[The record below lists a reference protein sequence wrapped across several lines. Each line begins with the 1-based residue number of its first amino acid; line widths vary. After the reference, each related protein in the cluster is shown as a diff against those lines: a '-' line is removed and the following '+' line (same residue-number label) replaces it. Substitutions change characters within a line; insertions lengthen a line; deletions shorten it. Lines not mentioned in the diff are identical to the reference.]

1 MGADS
6 FHQLTCYFL
15 HFGDQ
20 STPIPKSKL
29 GAWGADSFHQQ
40 NWPLL
45 VLWDRSTPIP
55 QLNAWRHGRRQAS
68 STKIMAFRSLGSV
81 HTDAKVEV
89 GRPGVVISPPWTRT
103 GSRRIQNYT
112 DQPDLLPTQP
122 TQRWVYGLNNPY
134 QNTPPPP
141 PRCLTNSKLAKHG
154 SEVPGGGGWARTNAF
169 AK

>member
-1 MGADS
+1 MLLFALWGSVHTD
-6 FHQLTCYFL
+6 
-15 HFGDQ
+15 
-20 STPIPKSKL
+20 PKVEIGRL
-29 GAWGADSFHQQ
+29 
-40 NWPLL
+40 
-45 VLWDRSTPIP
+45 
-55 QLNAWRHGRRQAS
+55 GRRQFS
-68 STKIMAFRSLGSV
+68 STKLASFRSVGSVHTDSAVERLAPRAPTSFITKIMDCRSLGSV
-81 HTDAKVEV
+81 LTDAKVEV

-154 SEVPGGGGWARTNAF
+154 SELPGGGGWARTKAF